1 MGKRKS
7 DVSVWMSKDERLA
20 RTRISTVL
28 QPIYQRV
35 ENAKANRGEAADA
48 VRRAHH
54 QVRAQPG
61 PEQRKLLRAREAVLL
76 GLENEMAAA
85 LAQMEAKEQEFLADP
100 DYAHVAEY
108 VISENRKRVLY
119 KSSQG
124 SYNHPGGCTH
134 YIEYRLKES
143 VLVDAGAGNPVYYP
157 EVVPMGHVSAERIVR
172 EVAEGLRVNEGT
184 VQLVMGQLA
193 ETILSNLR
201 ENRTVSLGDM
211 FVLGA
216 SLKGTC
222 VGEETRAAFRRSFE
236 PSIKVRTM
244 PRFQRKFRDGL
255 GARLTQA
262 SQKHAEIVSIRAV
275 MNPSPDGVL
284 APGTLV
290 NIDGVRFK
298 YDPAAE
304 DEGVFLYA
312 AGLGEH
318 RLEPV
323 SLAKKNTPDLFLA
336 VLPKDIPEGTYK
348 PEIRLRGRNSRKIRS
363 YSVPLEITVRT

>member
-1 MGKRKS
+1 MGTRKS

-20 RTRISTVL
+20 RTRIAAVL
-28 QPIYQRV
+28 RPIYQRV
-35 ENAKANRGEAADA
+35 ENATVNRGEAVEA
-48 VRRAHH
+48 VRRAYY
-54 QVRAQPG
+54 QKRAQPG
-61 PEQRKLLRAREAVLL
+61 PAQDKLLREREAVLL
-76 GLENEMAAA
+76 ALEKETTAA
-85 LAQMEAKEQEFLADP
+85 LAEMEAKEQELLADP

-124 SYNHPGGCTH
+124 SYKPGSCTH
-134 YIEYRLKES
+134 YLEYRLKES

-157 EVVPMGHVSAERIVR
+157 EVVPMGHVSVDRLIR
-172 EVAEGLRVNEGT
+172 EVADGLRMNEGT
-184 VQLVMGQLA
+184 VRLVMGQLT
-193 ETILSNLR
+193 ETVLSNLR

-222 VGEETRAAFRRSFE
+222 VGEEANPAFRRSFQ
-236 PSIKVRTM
+236 PGITVRTM
-244 PRFQRKFRDGL
+244 PRFQKKFRSGL
-255 GARLTQA
+255 GARLTRA
-262 SQKHAEIVSIRAV
+262 SEKHAGIVSIRAV

-290 NIDGVRFK
+290 HIDGVRLK

-312 AGLGEH
+312 PGLGEH

-348 PEIRLRGRNSRKIRS
+348 PEIRLRRRNSQKIRS
-363 YSVPLEITVRT
+363 YSVSLEITVRT